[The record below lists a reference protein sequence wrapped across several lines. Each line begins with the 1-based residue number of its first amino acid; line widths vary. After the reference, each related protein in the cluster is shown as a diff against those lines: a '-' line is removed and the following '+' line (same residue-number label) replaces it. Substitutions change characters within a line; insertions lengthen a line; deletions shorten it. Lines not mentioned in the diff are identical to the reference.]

1 MNFISIG
8 KSVPVTVGVVAVGSV
23 KCLFAVGQSV
33 PVIILFI
40 QPVITAVEGVSK
52 VNFNLDAVN
61 NTPIITVLIKGVR
74 V

>member
-1 MNFISIG
+1 MHFISIG
-8 KSVPVTVGVVAVGSV
+8 KPVPVTVRIVAVGSV
-23 KCLFAVGQSV
+23 KYLFAVGQSV

-52 VNFNLDAVN
+52 VNFNFYTVN
-61 NTPIITVLIKGVR
+61 NTPIVAVLIKRVR